1 MIDSSQCRA
10 ARAMLAWP
18 QETLQ
23 GYAGVSKKTIADFE
37 REARLPHESTLH
49 TLEQTFVAH
58 GIEFLPA
65 GDFGPGLRLRTA
77 LPRLFRRNVVYDRE
91 WIAFAFDYK
100 NRRQI
105 GFITFDA
112 IASISLSG
120 LDHLG
125 VFDRDRRRIL
135 MAAAKKV
142 DLEEFDPEGRVLL
155 RRGDILTVEFDPEL
169 KAADPE

>member
-1 MIDSSQCRA
+1 MLEPSQCRA

-23 GYAGVSKKTIADFE
+23 GHAGVSKKTIADFE
-37 REARLPHESTLH
+37 REARFPHESTLH
-49 TLEQTFVAH
+49 TLEQTFKAH

-91 WIAFAFDYK
+91 WIAFAFDFK
-100 NRRQI
+100 GKRHI

-112 IASISLSG
+112 IASFSLSSLSH
-120 LDHLG
+120 LD
-125 VFDRDRRRIL
+125 VFDRERHRIL

-142 DLEEFDPEGRVLL
+142 DNGEFDPEGRVLL
-155 RRGDILTVEFDPEL
+155 RRGDIEVVEFDPEFKTL
-169 KAADPE
+169 KPE